1 MYYIIGRIT
10 NTVFNVFETEKE
22 AQDWLDIDD
31 RYLFW
36 YIEQR

>member
-1 MYYIIGRIT
+1 MYYIIGR
-10 NTVFNVFETEKE
+10 VSEKVLKSFNTEKE

-36 YIEQR
+36 YLEKR